1 MEHYVNLFSNGASSP
16 ILLLISF
23 LGGVVASL
31 SPCSIAIIPLIMGY
45 VLGFSN
51 QGVGKTFLQ
60 LLFFVFGSSVV
71 FSIIGIICALT
82 GKVFIS
88 IGGAYF
94 MLFIASFVMVM
105 GLKLLNILD
114 FEFPVFIKQIPK
126 NEGNNLLLY
135 PFIVGAFFALA
146 GTPCSTP
153 ILMAIMS
160 FAALANKIFLAVL
173 MLFLFAVGQSLII
186 VLVGVGLSKV
196 KSMKALNSFSEVLLK
211 ISGILL
217 ILASIYIFYKIF
229 APYIVN

>member
-51 QGVGKTFLQ
+51 QGVAKTFLQ

-105 GLKLLNILD
+105 GLKLLNVLD

-196 KSMKALNSFSEVLLK
+196 KSMKALNNFSEMLLK
-211 ISGILL
+211 LSGVLL

>member
-1 MEHYVNLFSNGASSP
+1 M
-16 ILLLISF
+16 
-23 LGGVVASL
+23 ASL

-51 QGVGKTFLQ
+51 QGVAKTFLQ
-60 LLFFVFGSSVV
+60 LVFFILGSSVV

-105 GLKLLNILD
+105 GLKLLNVLD

-135 PFIVGAFFALA
+135 PFIVGVFFSLA

-173 MLFLFAVGQSLII
+173 MLFLFAIGQSVII
-186 VLVGVGLSKV
+186 LLVGVGLSKV
-196 KSMKALNSFSEVLLK
+196 KSMKSLNNFSEVLLK
-211 ISGILL
+211 ISGVLL
-217 ILASIYIFYKIF
+217 IFASIYIFYKIF
-229 APYIVN
+229 SPYIVN

>member
-51 QGVGKTFLQ
+51 QVVGKTFLQ

-126 NEGNNLLLY
+126 NESNNLLLY

>member
-1 MEHYVNLFSNGASSP
+1 MEHYVNLFSSGSNS
-16 ILLLISF
+16 LLLLFISF
-23 LGGVVASL
+23 LGGLVASL

-51 QGVGKTFLQ
+51 QGVAKTFLQ
-60 LLFFVFGSSVV
+60 LVFFILGSSVV
-71 FSIIGIICALT
+71 FSIIGIICALA

-105 GLKLLNILD
+105 GLKLLNVLD

-135 PFIVGAFFALA
+135 PFIVGVFFSLA

-173 MLFLFAVGQSLII
+173 MLFLFAIGQSVII
-186 VLVGVGLSKV
+186 LLVGVGLSKV
-196 KSMKALNSFSEVLLK
+196 KSMKSLNNFSEVLLK
-211 ISGILL
+211 ISGVLL

-229 APYIVN
+229 SPYIVN